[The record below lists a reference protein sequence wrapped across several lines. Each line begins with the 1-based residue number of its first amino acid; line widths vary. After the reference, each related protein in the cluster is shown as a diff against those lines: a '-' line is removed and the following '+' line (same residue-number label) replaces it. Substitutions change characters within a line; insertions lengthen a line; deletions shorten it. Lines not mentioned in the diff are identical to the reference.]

1 MLSLGDSLDGMA
13 ASGQSMT
20 LMPNTTSG
28 LPVSVPNSLV
38 IADRL
43 VLNVAPRSNDGRSA
57 PSDSISGNP
66 IPVRNVTSRS
76 MFSANIPTGSMR

>member
-1 MLSLGDSLDGMA
+1 MIRTSHRSCSMPSLGDSFDGMA

-20 LMPNTTSG
+20 LIPNTTSG
-28 LPVSVPNSLV
+28 LPVSVPSSLV

-57 PSDSISGNP
+57 PSDRIST
-66 IPVRNVTSRS
+66 VMCVQ
-76 MFSANIPTGSMR
+76 